1 MIVVCGKTNLRF
13 RSLAYRKIIVDNPVC
28 MRRFHLACDDEA
40 GAAESPAELRC
51 PHCQVVIFKTDG
63 QSAVHF
69 LREENLTKVTA
80 LSSQLINDCALQ
92 DNFQRSPR
100 GG

>member
-1 MIVVCGKTNLRF
+1 M
-13 RSLAYRKIIVDNPVC
+13 SYRKILVDNPVC

-40 GAAESPAELRC
+40 NAATSSTELRC
-51 PHCQVVIFKTDG
+51 PHCQVVIFTAEAGK
-63 QSAVHF
+63 SVSF

-80 LSSQLINDCALQ
+80 FSTHLVNDCAWQ
-92 DNFQRSPR
+92 DNFQRPSR

>member
-1 MIVVCGKTNLRF
+1 MIIVCGKVNSRF
-13 RSLAYRKIIVDNPVC
+13 LSLAYRKILVDNPVC

-40 GAAESPAELRC
+40 GAVASPVELRC
-51 PHCQVVIFKTDG
+51 PHCQVVIFKADG

-69 LREENLTKVTA
+69 LREENLTKVTE
-80 LSSQLINDCALQ
+80 LSSHLINDCAWQ
-92 DNFQRSPR
+92 DNFQRAPR